1 MKLIAVTWTDT
12 VGHPDN
18 DVWMTCDEA
27 KELKPVDMT
36 SIGYLL
42 VERDDFI
49 VIASTKSV
57 DDDDDCFGNVNAIPR
72 PCVKAVVALCDL
84 QKCDND
90 IEAYFGEKM

>member
-27 KELKPVDMT
+27 KDLKP
-36 SIGYLL
+36 
-42 VERDDFI
+42 ERDDFI

-72 PCVKAVVALCDL
+72 PCIKTVVALCDL
-84 QKCDND
+84 QQCDND